1 MSVCLTQEQA
11 RAVEARGNVIVSA
24 SAGSG
29 KTFVM
34 IERLVSLVLSGT
46 DVRNILAV
54 TFTNKAAAQMRDRL
68 RKALLDGIG
77 NAEGAARERLKAQL
91 ADLPLAEISTIHAF
105 CARLVRTYFYAA
117 GVDPAFR
124 VVGQDDA
131 ACMELAS
138 RAMDQV
144 FEEMYEEGSEAFKGL
159 LSVYFRKK
167 KDDALKAVVRE
178 IHAKARGLAD
188 YREKL
193 AAMGGADAFA
203 EVCASLFSGYAARL
217 AVVRE
222 GLASRAGQ
230 YAALGEK
237 AVSAAEALVGACDA
251 LSGADGLFGMKAA
264 AEALPPF
271 ARTPVKRNATAEER
285 AALGYLSGAR
295 KEIRSVAD
303 ELAGYA
309 SAEEEHARYLDANAR
324 AAALGQLVLAY
335 DGVYAAEKR
344 EAGVLDYND
353 LEQFALALLEGRGL
367 AGKSEEESRALS
379 AHIRAEL
386 RAKYSAVFVDE
397 YQDVNPVQDRLL
409 TALGGDE
416 VFFVGDAKQAIYGFR
431 GSNSQFFEEKE
442 RTLPVSLRLS
452 SNFRSAPA
460 VLEAVN
466 RVFSAVLPG
475 YVPMQGGERYGAHAG
490 EVKFHIVAKEKREK
504 EAPEEVYSVLE
515 HTGRI
520 RRDALAE
527 RVADLVEEEL
537 GGGTW
542 YDADEKDEAKRE
554 KPVAFGDIA
563 VLTRRRAGEAEK
575 IVYAL
580 ADRGIPVSTAAE
592 VNICEFF
599 EARLVLD
606 WLFYLDNPEQDIP
619 FVTALLSA
627 AGGFTEAELA
637 AVRARFAG
645 AGARPFREV
654 FRAYLSA
661 EDDGISRKGKA
672 FFMLAEKL
680 RAHSRIRTAEEVM
693 GELLALGLEAQIAAK
708 EGGASRLARVRRLAA
723 EGAETDVHTFLAR
736 LRATGFRLGFSE
748 SGGEGAVRVVTM
760 HASKGLEYPVV
771 ILAGTD
777 VRFRGG
783 EERDEVLF
791 TERCLAAPRSY
802 DVKNKLVYG
811 TVLRRAAAR
820 ATLEEERKQERNLLY
835 VGMTRARFRLH
846 VLFKEGSS
854 SALSPAFATSIADFF
869 DFAALADYFA
879 PAAESSR
886 APACRRALV
895 WQPDAEKTERI
906 LAVYRRPYAFAASVA
921 LPVKSSATALLG
933 EKGHTHVRETE
944 PDGAPASGLVPE
956 EDVSTSREAGIAYH
970 AFLQYVEFGR
980 GGAEERARMAREGVL
995 PPETLALLDDGQ
1007 LGRILALPCLAALAG
1022 KPVRREQTFLVSLQA
1037 DETGLA
1043 DTADEIVFQGAIDLL
1058 CADEAGYIVIDYKY
1072 SALSDDALREK
1083 YAVQIALYKKA
1094 VARVMRVDERTI
1106 RARIVNIARC
1116 REIAM

>member
-1 MSVCLTQEQA
+1 MSVALTQEQK

-46 DVRNILAV
+46 DVKNILAV
-54 TFTNKAAAQMRDRL
+54 TFTNKAAAQMRERL

-138 RAMDQV
+138 RAMERV
-144 FEEMYEEGSEAFKGL
+144 FETMYEEGGEEFERL

-193 AAMGGADAFA
+193 AAMGAEDAFDD
-203 EVCASLFSGYAARL
+203 VCASLFSGYAAKL
-217 AVVRE
+217 GVIRE
-222 GLASRAGQ
+222 GLAARAGQ

-237 AVSAAEALVGACDA
+237 ALSAAEALVGACGSLA
-251 LSGADGLFGMKAA
+251 GAGGLFAMKAA

-271 ARTPVKRNATAEER
+271 VRTPVKRNASAEER
-285 AALGYLSGAR
+285 AALDYLSGAR
-295 KEIRSVAD
+295 KELKGVAD
-303 ELAGYA
+303 ELAAYA

-324 AAALGQLVLAY
+324 AAALGRLVLAY
-335 DGVYAAEKR
+335 DEAYAAEKH

-353 LEQFALALLEGRGL
+353 LEQFALALLEGRGQ

-379 AHIRAEL
+379 AHIRKEL

-442 RTLPVSLRLS
+442 QTLPVSLRLS

-466 RVFSAVLPG
+466 RVFSALLPG
-475 YVPMQGGERYGAHAG
+475 YAPMQGGERYGSHGG
-490 EVKFHIVAKEKREK
+490 EVKFHVVAKEKREK
-504 EAPEEVYSVLE
+504 EAPEAVYSVLE

-554 KPVAFGDIA
+554 KPVSFGDIA

-592 VNICEFF
+592 VNVCEFF
-599 EARLVLD
+599 EARLLLD
-606 WLFYLDNPEQDIP
+606 WLSYLDNPEQDIP

-637 AVRARFAG
+637 AVRARAAG
-645 AGARPFREV
+645 GADSFRAA
-654 FRAYLSA
+654 FRAYLAA
-661 EDDGISRKGKA
+661 EDDEISRKGKN
-672 FFMLAEKL
+672 FFALAEKL
-680 RAHSRIRTAEEVM
+680 RAHSRIRTAEEIM

-708 EGGASRLARVRRLAA
+708 EGGASRLARVSRLTA
-723 EGAETDVHTFLAR
+723 EGADTDVHTFLSR
-736 LRATGFRLGFSE
+736 LRATGFQLGFSE

-777 VRFRGG
+777 VKFRGG

-791 TERCLAAPRSY
+791 TERCLAAPKSY
-802 DVKNKLVYG
+802 DVEKKLVYG

-835 VGMTRARFRLH
+835 VGMTRARYRLH

-854 SALSPAFATSIADFF
+854 SALSPAFAKCFADFF
-869 DFAALADYFA
+869 DFSALADYFV
-879 PAAESSR
+879 PAAENPR

-906 LAVYRRPYAFAASVA
+906 LAVYRRPYAFAASAA

-933 EKGHTHVRETE
+933 EKGHAQVR
-944 PDGAPASGLVPE
+944 DLGGDAAPLSELVPA
-956 EDVSTSREAGIAYH
+956 EDVSTSREEGVAYH
-970 AFLQYVEFGR
+970 AFLQYVNFGH
-980 GGAEERARMAREGVL
+980 GGAEERARMAREGTL
-995 PPETLALLDDGQ
+995 PPETLALLRDDQ
-1007 LGRILALPCLAALAG
+1007 LERILALPCLAALAG

-1037 DETGLA
+1037 DEVGLA

-1072 SALSDDALREK
+1072 SALSDDALKEK

-1116 REIAM
+1116 REIEM